1 MDKSEHSPRKIL
13 LLGKNGQV
21 GWELQRTLAPLGN
34 VIALDQEELDLV
46 RVSDIR
52 RTVQELKPDIIVNA
66 AAYTAVDKA
75 ESEPGLA
82 MAING
87 DAPGVLAE
95 EAKKQGALLVHYST
109 DYVFDGTKD
118 TPYTE
123 EDIPNPLNVY
133 GKTKLAGEEAI
144 QAVAGNHLIFRTSWV
159 YGTRGQ
165 NFFLTMLR
173 LAREREEIRVVDD
186 QIGAPTWCRMIA
198 ESTALILAQ
207 GINWE
212 EGFNEYFEER
222 KGMHHMTAG
231 GQTSWYGFAKHII
244 DNISPEDKVV
254 ERVIPIKTKDYSYQ
268 AERPLYSVMSNAK
281 LSVKFRFTLNNW
293 LHQVDMVLN
302 QRRYDIDLVYL
313 RDFLQL
319 R

>member
-1 MDKSEHSPRKIL
+1 MDNSESNRRKIL

-34 VIALDQEELDLV
+34 VIALDQEELDLA
-46 RVSDIR
+46 RVGDIR
-52 RTVQELKPDIIVNA
+52 STVQELKPNIIVNA

-75 ESEPGLA
+75 ESEPDLA
-82 MAING
+82 VAING
-87 DAPGVLAE
+87 DAPGVMAE
-95 EAKKQGALLVHYST
+95 EAKKLGALLVHYST

-133 GKTKLAGEEAI
+133 GKTKLAGEQAI
-144 QAVAGNHLIFRTSWV
+144 QAVDGNHLIFRTSWV
-159 YGTRGQ
+159 YGNRGQ

-207 GINWE
+207 GINRE
-212 EGFNEYFEER
+212 EGFNGYFEKR
-222 KGMHHMTAG
+222 KGIYHMTAG
-231 GQTSWYGFAKHII
+231 GKTSWYGFAKHII
-244 DNISPEDKVV
+244 DNISPENKIVK
-254 ERVIPIKTKDYSYQ
+254 RIIPIKTKDYSYL
-268 AERPLYSVMSNAK
+268 AERPLHSVMSNER
-281 LSVKFRFTLNNW
+281 LFTIFLVSSRFWNL
-293 LHQVDMVLN
+293 
-302 QRRYDIDLVYL
+302 DLQCVQHECN
-313 RDFLQL
+313 R
-319 R
+319 